1 MTLFIFLLNAGMG
14 KKEKLKKKKK
24 KKTKATEQSLEQLGI
39 CQENN
44 VYLLDD

>member
-14 KKEKLKKKKK
+14 KKEKLKKKK

>member
-14 KKEKLKKKKK
+14 KKEKLKKQRR
-24 KKTKATEQSLEQLGI
+24 TEQSLGQLGM

-44 VYLLDD
+44 LYLLDD